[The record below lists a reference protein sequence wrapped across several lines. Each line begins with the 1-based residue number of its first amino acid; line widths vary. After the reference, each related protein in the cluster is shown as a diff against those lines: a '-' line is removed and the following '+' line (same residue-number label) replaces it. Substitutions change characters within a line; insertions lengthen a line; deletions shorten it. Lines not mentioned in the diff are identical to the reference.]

1 MARTKRIWNAALA
14 LALFV
19 SAAAL
24 VLVWGPSAAQTTGPG
39 AGPASFL
46 LPEEQ
51 RVIDIVKRVAPTVV
65 GVTVADAK
73 GRQTGA
79 GSGIIV
85 TSSGDI
91 LTNNHVVSGASKI
104 SVTLADGREMQ
115 AESLGGDPIVDLAVI
130 RIDATDLPVAP
141 LGDSDNLEVG
151 QIAIAVG
158 NPYGF
163 ERTVTVGVI
172 SALQRNIPGG
182 GAALTD
188 LIQTDAKIYPGNSG
202 GPLVDSQGEVIG
214 INTVVVGGKT
224 GVLGFAIP
232 INTARDVMQDVLR
245 VGHVIVPWIGVSYGD
260 ITEEIAGVFGLP
272 VNEGI
277 IVARVEEDSPAAI
290 AGIQKGDIIVE
301 VEGSKIADS
310 GDLQKVLRNK
320 DVGDTLNVKVIRKD
334 KPRSFTLTLQEMPKR
349 LRGGG

>member
-1 MARTKRIWNAALA
+1 MARTGRIWNAALA
-14 LALFV
+14 FALIV
-19 SAAAL
+19 CATAL
-24 VLVWGPSAAQTTGPG
+24 VLVWKPSDAQSNRSG

-65 GVTVADAK
+65 GVAVLDAK
-73 GRQTGA
+73 GRQSGA

-85 TSSGDI
+85 GADGDI

-104 SVTLADGREMQ
+104 VVTLADGREMEAQ
-115 AESLGGDPIVDLAVI
+115 SLGGDPIVDLAVI
-130 RIDATDLPVAP
+130 RIDAADLPVAA
-141 LGDSDNLEVG
+141 LGDSDNLQVG

-172 SALQRNIPGG
+172 SALQRSIPGG

-202 GPLVDSQGEVIG
+202 GPLVDSRGEVVG
-214 INTVVVGGKT
+214 INTAVVGGRT

-232 INTARDVMQDVLR
+232 INTARDVMQEVLTLGR
-245 VGHVIVPWIGVSYGD
+245 VVVPWIGISYGD
-260 ITEEIAGVFGLP
+260 ITEEIAGLFGLP
-272 VNEGI
+272 VNQGI
-277 IVARVEEDSPAAI
+277 IVAKVEEDSPAAI

-301 VEGSKIADS
+301 VEGNKITGG
-310 GDLQKVLRNK
+310 GDLQKVLRDK
-320 DVGDTLNVKVIRKD
+320 DAGDTITIKAIRKN
-334 KPRSFTLTLQEMPKR
+334 KPRSFTLTLQEMPKS
-349 LRGGG
+349 LKGGG

>member
-1 MARTKRIWNAALA
+1 M
-14 LALFV
+14 
-19 SAAAL
+19 
-24 VLVWGPSAAQTTGPG
+24 
-39 AGPASFL
+39 
-46 LPEEQ
+46 
-51 RVIDIVKRVAPTVV
+51 
-65 GVTVADAK
+65 
-73 GRQTGA
+73 
-79 GSGIIV
+79 
-85 TSSGDI
+85 
-91 LTNNHVVSGASKI
+91 
-104 SVTLADGREMQ
+104 
-115 AESLGGDPIVDLAVI
+115 
-130 RIDATDLPVAP
+130 
-141 LGDSDNLEVG
+141 
-151 QIAIAVG
+151 
-158 NPYGF
+158 
-163 ERTVTVGVI
+163 
-172 SALQRNIPGG
+172 
-182 GAALTD
+182 
-188 LIQTDAKIYPGNSG
+188 
-202 GPLVDSQGEVIG
+202 PLVDSQGEVIG